1 MQRTA
6 PLQYS
11 RLSPMSQTSKTPVS
25 GKSFQAMASLSF
37 LGGSRTSSSVST
49 QVPVTVSTFFN
60 DSVSTILTPMNAERF
75 LALCV
80 DEDVDAVERI
90 GVHRRHDE
98 SRVICSDGNKA
109 KVERSSE
116 FANLLEGRTCRVGV
130 LFIVVVLFFWKV
142 WHRAVT
148 SISSKPDLFA
158 AAFYAPRAP
167 KSVTFIERRT
177 RTGVLTR
184 QAADDG
190 FDIFGTSS
198 VHSRASLGVCTFRVF
213 LIRRQGKVSR
223 LPPIQ
228 LGHVFDTTFAE
239 PLLVSQWSPEM
250 NVGML
255 LLNFE
260 DGRI

>member
-1 MQRTA
+1 MI
-6 PLQYS
+6 
-11 RLSPMSQTSKTPVS
+11 
-25 GKSFQAMASLSF
+25 
-37 LGGSRTSSSVST
+37 VST
-49 QVPVTVSTFFN
+49 LVN
-60 DSVSTILTPMNAERF
+60 DSASTRLTPMNAERF

-90 GVHRRHDE
+90 GVHRRHNKT
-98 SRVICSDGNKA
+98 RIVRSDGNKT
-109 KVERSSE
+109 KIERSSE

-142 WHRAVT
+142 WNRAVT

-190 FDIFGTSS
+190 FDILSTSD
-198 VHSRASLGVCTFRVF
+198 VYSRASLGVCTFRIF
-213 LIRRQGKVSR
+213 LIRRQGEISR

-228 LGHVFDTTFAE
+228 LGHVFDTTLIE
-239 PLLVSQWSPEM
+239 PLLVTQRSPEM

-255 LLNFE
+255 LLDFE